1 MAEKALIAG
10 LGELRV
16 SRDPQVILVAYGLGS
31 CVGVCAYDPVSRVAG
46 LLHAML
52 PESNGFPQSNP
63 AKFVSTG
70 IPSLLEEMIR
80 QGASCQRLVFKV
92 AGGARMLDL
101 PGFNR
106 IFDVGARNVATTL
119 EILKQKGLR
128 LTASDIGG
136 TAGRTVRL
144 FVETG
149 RVMVKTLGQE
159 KEL

>member
-1 MAEKALIAG
+1 MAEETFMVG

-16 SRDPQVILVAYGLGS
+16 SRDPQAVLVAYGLGS
-31 CVGVCAYDPVSRVAG
+31 CVGVCAYDPMSRVAG

-52 PESNGFPQSNP
+52 PESNGS
-63 AKFVSTG
+63 AGSRMTKFVDTG
-70 IPSLLEEMIR
+70 IPLLLEEMSR
-80 QGASCQRLVFKV
+80 QGAPRQRLILKV
-92 AGGARMLDL
+92 AGGARILDL

-106 IFDVGARNVATTL
+106 MFDVGARNIAMTL
-119 EILKQKGLR
+119 EVIKQQGLR
-128 LTASDIGG
+128 LAATDTGG
-136 TAGRTVRL
+136 TVGRTVKV